1 MCCALTG
8 LTGLTG
14 CGGSS
19 GTSSTAQT
27 AAQGGTSQQSATTQG
42 ASTATTTRSS
52 GSHNAKAHGTRT
64 RGASTTKPGH
74 GSGSNG
80 ASAGGSTGGSG
91 SARAAASTHDYG
103 SLTTFG
109 RQASGGDRE
118 AVLAAFHGYL
128 SAIATG
134 NWAAACARLSTSVK
148 RELAQLLARAKGI
161 SGHGCAT
168 ALGLLLGR
176 APVSVRR
183 QQAQPSVV
191 AVRTDG
197 DHAFVLYRTAQL
209 PHATLAMIR
218 EGGRWTAGVLSG
230 ATSG

>member
-1 MCCALTG
+1 VVACCA

-27 AAQGGTSQQSATTQG
+27 AAQGGTSQQGAT
-42 ASTATTTRSS
+42 
-52 GSHNAKAHGTRT
+52 SH
-64 RGASTTKPGH
+64 GASTTKPAQ

-80 ASAGGSTGGSG
+80 ASAGGPTGGSG
-91 SARAAASTHDYG
+91 SASAAASTHNYG
-103 SLTTFG
+103 SLATFG
-109 RQASGGDRE
+109 RQASAGDRE

-134 NWAAACARLSTSVK
+134 NWAAACTRLSTPVK

-183 QQAQPSVV
+183 QQAQPNVV

>member
-1 MCCALTG
+1 MCCALA
-8 LTGLTG
+8 GLTG

-27 AAQGGTSQQSATTQG
+27 AAQGGTSQRSATTQG
-42 ASTATTTRSS
+42 AST
-52 GSHNAKAHGTRT
+52 GP
-64 RGASTTKPGH
+64 ST
-74 GSGSNG
+74 S
-80 ASAGGSTGGSG
+80 GSG
-91 SARAAASTHDYG
+91 SASAAVSPHGFASL
-103 SLTTFG
+103 STFG
-109 RQASGGDRE
+109 RQARGGDRA

-134 NWAAACARLSTSVK
+134 TWSAACARLSTPVK
-148 RELAQLLARAKGI
+148 RELAQLLARAKSI
-161 SGHGCAT
+161 RGHGCAT

-209 PHATLAMIR
+209 PHAALAMLR
-218 EGGRWTAGVLSG
+218 VGGRWTAGVLSG